1 MTSPCLC
8 PVCRI
13 NKLYE
18 LYDRTAIDPPGP
30 WVNGRYI
37 VVDWNMAK
45 NVLFPQN
52 SSRQQSK

>member
-1 MTSPCLC
+1 MTSRCLC
-8 PVCRI
+8 PLCRI

-37 VVDWNMAK
+37 VVDWNKARAAMATEFIK
-45 NVLFPQN
+45 ATI
-52 SSRQQSK
+52 